1 MMHGPL
7 PDRTTAPVAAT
18 SPVLVAALAYTLA
31 WCNRVILVLASLALI
46 AACGRTQLQRDWA
59 RAVSEPELLAG

>member
-18 SPVLVAALAYTLA
+18 SPVLVAALAYALA
-31 WCNRVILVLASLALI
+31 WCNHIIVVLASLALI
-46 AACGRTQLQRDWA
+46 AACG
-59 RAVSEPELLAG
+59 VS